1 MHSLLKRQ
9 LKRHLGDPLSIPPEW
24 QAFVNG
30 VNDAYREFDGDRGML
45 EHSLELSSQE
55 LLDANSEM
63 RAVFQAIPDLVLRLN
78 DQGIILDIKA
88 STGGGLMLNRRDL
101 IRKQIRDT
109 PFADVADQLLEAVRR
124 VIRESAPT
132 GIEYSTMLQGEES
145 HYEARLVPLLET
157 QVVVIVRNITARKHA
172 EKRAQED
179 LLTMQ
184 RATVAAHAIT
194 QHQALGPM
202 LEELAGQARAVVR
215 AHQCFV
221 RLLPDRN
228 SFESGLGV
236 SLSDKYTDWFVR
248 VNEPGGDGLGIGVDA
263 AVCETNLPM
272 HLTQVEL
279 QVHPRWRRPAEWGH
293 TRPPMRGW
301 LGIPLKN
308 RSGENVGLLEFSD
321 KCEGEFTLQDQY
333 VVEQLAQIASAAI
346 ENVNLLEEIRR
357 LNTKL
362 ERKVVDRTEAL
373 ARQEALFQAAADQA
387 PQVMWIVNA
396 EGAVTY
402 LNRFW
407 YELVGGAPP
416 KWYGHEW
423 TEVVHP
429 EDAAEMWAKWE
440 VVSQSREVLTGIRR
454 VRAISGRYHV
464 LAYRASPV
472 LDSRGAIIC
481 WIGMDTDIT
490 EIKAIE
496 AALRLSNRELEAFS
510 YSVSHDL
517 RAPLNTIDGFSVLLA
532 RQLNADG
539 NEKVRHYMSRI
550 RHSVAHMGQLIESLL
565 ALAQVSRK
573 TLQPV
578 PLDLSEIAAAVFSEL
593 QAREPDRQKTV
604 VVEPGLLVEG
614 DRGLLF
620 VVMENLLGNAWK
632 FTSRRDGAEI
642 AVGRRQEAGTEEVFF
657 VSDNGAGF
665 DMAYADKLFGAFQRL
680 HSDAEFPGTGVGLA
694 TVSRVI
700 ARHGG
705 RIWAE
710 SQPDI
715 GTTFFFTLPRSYST
729 GQKLPDDS
737 PLKTKAGSAPLTDL
751 RID

>member
-9 LKRHLGDPLSIPPEW
+9 LRRHLGDSPSIPPEW
-24 QAFVNG
+24 QAFIHG
-30 VNDAYREFDGDRGML
+30 VNDAYREFDADRGML

-78 DQGIILDIKA
+78 HQGIILDIKA
-88 STGGGLMLNRRDL
+88 GTSSGLMLTRRNL
-101 IRKQIRDT
+101 IGKQIRDT
-109 PFADVADQLLEAVRR
+109 LFVDVADQLLESFRR
-124 VIRESAPT
+124 VIQENTPT
-132 GIEYSTMLQGEES
+132 GIEYSTLLQGQES
-145 HYEARLVPLLET
+145 HWEARLVPLLET
-157 QVVVIVRNITARKHA
+157 QIVVIVRDITARKHA
-172 EKRAQED
+172 EKRVRED
-179 LLTMQ
+179 MLTLQ
-184 RATVAAHAIT
+184 RATAAAQAIT
-194 QHQALGPM
+194 QHQTLAPL
-202 LEELAGQARAVVR
+202 LQELAVQARAVVQ

-221 RLLPDRN
+221 RLLPNRN
-228 SFESGLGV
+228 SFEAGSGM
-236 SLSDKYTDWFVR
+236 SFSDKYAEWHAR
-248 VNEPGGDGLGIGVDA
+248 VNEPGSADVGIGVDA
-263 AVCETNLPM
+263 AVCEANLPM
-272 HLTQVEL
+272 RLTQAGL
-279 QVHPRWRRPAEWGH
+279 QSHPRWCTPAEWGH

-301 LGIPLKN
+301 LAIPLKN

-321 KCEGEFTLQDQY
+321 KCEGEFTQQDQY
-333 VVEQLAQIASAAI
+333 VVEQLVQIASAAI
-346 ENVNLLEEIRR
+346 ENVNLLEEIRQ

-362 ERKVVDRTEAL
+362 ELKVADRTEAL

-387 PQVMWIVNA
+387 PQVMWIVNTQ
-396 EGAVTY
+396 GAVTY
-402 LNRFW
+402 VNRFW

-429 EDAAEMWAKWE
+429 EDVAEMQEKWKL
-440 VVSQSREVLTGIRR
+440 VSQSREMFTGVRR
-454 VRAISGRYHV
+454 VRAANGSYHV

-472 LDSRGAIIC
+472 LDTRGDVTC

-517 RAPLNTIDGFSVLLA
+517 RAPLKTIDGFSQLLA
-532 RQLNADG
+532 KQLRADDSA
-539 NEKVRHYMSRI
+539 KVHHYMSRI
-550 RHSVAHMGQLIESLL
+550 RNGVAHMGQLIESLL
-565 ALAQVSRK
+565 ALAQVSRN

-578 PLDLSEIAAAVFSEL
+578 PLDLSEIATAVFSEL
-593 QAREPDRQKTV
+593 QAGEPDRQITV
-604 VVEPGLLVEG
+604 VVEPGLLVEA
-614 DRGLLF
+614 DEGLLF
-620 VVMENLLGNAWK
+620 VAMENLLGNAWK

-642 AVGRRQEAGTEEVFF
+642 TVGRSPNAGTEEVFF

-665 DMAYADKLFGAFQRL
+665 DMAHADKLFGAFQRL
-680 HSDAEFPGTGVGLA
+680 HSAAEFPGTGVGLA

-710 SQPDI
+710 SQPDV
-715 GTTFFFTLPRSYST
+715 GTTFFFSLSRSYSA
-729 GQKLPDDS
+729 GEKLPGGFALKNDS
-737 PLKTKAGSAPLTDL
+737 RFGALD
-751 RID
+751 